1 MRGMKRSILQWVAA
15 MLAASAF
22 GVGASV
28 PELQECLEGGDFI
41 GNAARG
47 RDNGI
52 ARSAFLDRMTAD
64 FAAIRAYPPQLR
76 WFAKDED
83 DERFLLAAAA
93 EVFDHPHEPEAHRAT
108 FVKACLTRGTA

>member
-28 PELQECLEGGDFI
+28 PELQECLEGGDLI
-41 GNAARG
+41 GNAA
-47 RDNGI
+47 
-52 ARSAFLDRMTAD
+52 
-64 FAAIRAYPPQLR
+64 
-76 WFAKDED
+76 
-83 DERFLLAAAA
+83 
-93 EVFDHPHEPEAHRAT
+93 HEPEAHRAT